1 LASFL
6 RQLLLGGAVVRCGE
20 RVHDLDLPHA
30 RRLARYQLAETVCDI
45 DFDRESRFDT
55 STSAMRRRRESV
67 GTVSR
72 TVGRMTDE
80 RRFEELLSEF
90 KRVGVDLNSFPAG
103 IGVHR
108 DDALRILRSLPDGAG
123 PAAFLSRV
131 RQAQQATTRVDGGD
145 ALATSDRDRRVS

>member
-1 LASFL
+1 M
-6 RQLLLGGAVVRCGE
+6 
-20 RVHDLDLPHA
+20 A
-30 RRLARYQLAETVCDI
+30 RSREQENPAAETVCDI

-72 TVGRMTDE
+72 MVVRMTDE

-108 DDALRILRSLPDGAG
+108 DDALRILRSLPDDAG
-123 PAAFLSRV
+123 PGAFLSRV
-131 RQAQQATTRVDGGD
+131 RHEQQAAPRSDD
-145 ALATSDRDRRVS
+145 EALAAAEGDRRVS